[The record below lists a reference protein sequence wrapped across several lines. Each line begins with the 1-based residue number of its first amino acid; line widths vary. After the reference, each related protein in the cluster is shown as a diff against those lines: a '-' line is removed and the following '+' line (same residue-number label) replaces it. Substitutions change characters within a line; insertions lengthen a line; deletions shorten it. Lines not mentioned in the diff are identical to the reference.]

1 MGIAKHNNIVSSLT
15 MKMKNTVITSETN
28 PISNNLPLPARVT
41 SPTSFTVNENRA
53 IQSTIETNI
62 SNNHDSELSIRGRSS
77 MRSKFLD
84 FKDSVVDHSYDKN
97 ETINQRNVRIRNR
110 RRGAFT
116 WLPVIFGWN
125 DLLHGSYW
133 FLWGSILAMCIPVIP
148 LVALFEDLWPN
159 DEAVVQHTAVRNITL
174 LLLFL

>member
-1 MGIAKHNNIVSSLT
+1 

-28 PISNNLPLPARVT
+28 PISTNLPLPSRVT
-41 SPTSFTVNENRA
+41 SASSITVNRTNNENRA
-53 IQSTIETNI
+53 IQSTIETNT
-62 SNNHDSELSIRGRSS
+62 SNNHDSELSIRERSS

-133 FLWGSILAMCIPVIP
+133 FLWGSILAMLIPVIP

-159 DEAVVQHTAVRNITL
+159 DEEVVQHTAVRNITL
-174 LLLFL
+174 LPFLISYNNAIKL